1 MKRFSIL
8 FLLFPALLHAQLSN
22 FCSGTTNGFV
32 VDFALYQNDLYA
44 TGFFNKICGQN
55 TGYIGRWNGTQW
67 VQGAQGG
74 IDIGHAL
81 EVVGDA
87 LLIASYEFGTDSN
100 YIVRWNG
107 TTLSTLGTVYRTNP
121 NPDQS
126 QTASV
131 YDILEYDNNIVAC
144 GEFNR
149 INGLP
154 VRGIAQW
161 DGVKWDSLGSGL
173 SGSFVN
179 GPPILYPHQ
188 MVLFNGDLIVCGNF
202 TKAGG
207 QTVNGIARWDGTQ
220 WHPIGA
226 GFNSTVYGIGV
237 FNGQLYAGGDFTAS
251 GDTEL
256 SCIARWNGAEWES
269 PGFGFAYSGSG
280 AYAFIHTIKPVGDSL
295 FISGGFNQ
303 VLSDAGPV
311 LSGSGVVALN
321 AGLQLN
327 LLNGGTPGKEIE
339 ALIAYDGGVLFGG
352 GPNNGTG
359 YLGFWNPA
367 SSAVEDWSAE
377 PAPEVSPNP
386 ATGYLFTSAWTS
398 LGYQRLTLFDLQG
411 NICCRLG
418 LMPGDE
424 RVELPDLPSGMY
436 VLQFEGSKTS
446 GPVREKLVIQR

>member
-1 MKRFSIL
+1 
-8 FLLFPALLHAQLSN
+8 
-22 FCSGTTNGFV
+22 
-32 VDFALYQNDLYA
+32 
-44 TGFFNKICGQN
+44 
-55 TGYIGRWNGTQW
+55 
-67 VQGAQGG
+67 
-74 IDIGHAL
+74 
-81 EVVGDA
+81 
-87 LLIASYEFGTDSN
+87 
-100 YIVRWNG
+100 
-107 TTLSTLGTVYRTNP
+107 
-121 NPDQS
+121 
-126 QTASV
+126 
-131 YDILEYDNNIVAC
+131 
-144 GEFNR
+144 
-149 INGLP
+149 
-154 VRGIAQW
+154 
-161 DGVKWDSLGSGL
+161 
-173 SGSFVN
+173 
-179 GPPILYPHQ
+179 
-188 MVLFNGDLIVCGNF
+188 
-202 TKAGG
+202 
-207 QTVNGIARWDGTQ
+207 
-220 WHPIGA
+220 
-226 GFNSTVYGIGV
+226 
-237 FNGQLYAGGDFTAS
+237 
-251 GDTEL
+251 
-256 SCIARWNGAEWES
+256 
-269 PGFGFAYSGSG
+269 
-280 AYAFIHTIKPVGDSL
+280 YAFIHTIKPVGDSL

-424 RVELPDLPSGMY
+424 RVELPELPSGMY